1 MSHGTSDQFK
11 YYLYNGYDTEVYGD
25 SGAWSVR
32 ISDGSGD
39 YDLCICETYFLEEVK
54 KEYKAKEK
62 RDEIFVSLFYIL
74 GKSFPNI

>member
-1 MSHGTSDQFK
+1 MYVLNKRTSLLCQAGSSLIIEHTWVSLF
-11 YYLYNGYDTEVYGD
+11 LY
-25 SGAWSVR
+25 
-32 ISDGSGD
+32 IS
-39 YDLCICETYFLEEVK
+39 ETYFLEEVK